1 LIFPT
6 IRNLQAISRFS
17 TSAEL
22 LEAAKEASRSVPTI
36 EPRVIADGDG
46 VGHGV
51 RIVLPGDEGYD
62 DVRANEAGE
71 VAGVVGDFNEAVR
84 AVSRA
89 ANSDDP

>member
-1 LIFPT
+1 M
-6 IRNLQAISRFS
+6 
-17 TSAEL
+17 
-22 LEAAKEASRSVPTI
+22 
-36 EPRVIADGDG
+36 IADGDG